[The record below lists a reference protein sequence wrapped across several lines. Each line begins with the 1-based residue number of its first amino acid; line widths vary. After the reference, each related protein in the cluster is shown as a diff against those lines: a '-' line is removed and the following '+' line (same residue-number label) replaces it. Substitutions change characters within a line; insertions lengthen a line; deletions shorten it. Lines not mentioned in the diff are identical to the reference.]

1 MEENTGIVGNP
12 EWANQTMVHPVGFAS
27 VLLLGIALLLLPRR
41 WAVLP
46 MLIIACFI
54 PSAQRVVIM
63 GMDFNFLRIM
73 VVFGFFRLLF
83 RREYKSFTWSSLDTA
98 IVLWGLSAMTIYVFR
113 EGSFSAFVNRL
124 GFGFDAFGMYFL
136 FRCLVQNWQD
146 VTTIIL
152 GLILI
157 SLPVA
162 FFFIIENRTSRNFF
176 SVFGG
181 VPEITRIREGRLRCQ
196 GPYSHPILAG
206 CFWAALLPL
215 MAAFWWKSAKDK
227 LGAIIGVLAAL
238 LIVGCCASSTPVMG
252 VLGAVGGGLMFYFR
266 RYMRP
271 IRWAVVGLLVALH
284 LMMKAPVWH
293 LISRVSAVGGSTGYH
308 RYILINGAIK
318 YFHEWALL
326 GTNSTAHWGWG
337 AQDVTNQFILEG
349 VRGGFSTFVLF
360 IVVIALA
367 FREVGRLWRK
377 QTRHPYRLAL
387 SWALGV
393 SLFVHCLNF
402 IGVSYF
408 GQIHILWYLTLAM
421 IGSLAVQTHKLGT
434 FSLRQRLKTSKSHK
448 AAIQIKGRLNPWMS
462 LLSLSTGIRGIFSGT
477 V

>member
-1 MEENTGIVGNP
+1 MDEQTDIIGNP
-12 EWANQTMVHPVGFAS
+12 EWAGQTMVHPVGFAS

-54 PSAQRVVIM
+54 PSAQRIVIL

-146 VTTIIL
+146 VTTVIYGI
-152 GLILI
+152 ILI

-162 FFFIIENRTSRNFF
+162 LFFVIENRTGRNMF
-176 SVFGG
+176 SIFGG
-181 VPEITRIREGRLRCQ
+181 VPEITAEREGRLRCQ
-196 GPYSHPILAG
+196 GPYSHAILAG

-271 IRWAVVGLLVALH
+271 IRWGVVLMVFALH

-293 LISRVSAVGGSTGYH
+293 LISRVSAVGGSTGWH
-308 RYILINGAIK
+308 RFKLIDETIK
-318 YFHEWALL
+318 HFDQWWLL
-326 GTNSTAHWGWG
+326 GTSGQTVLSWGVWKG
-337 AQDVTNQFILEG
+337 DITNQYILEG
-349 VRGGFSTFVLF
+349 LQGGFLTFFLF
-360 IVVIALA
+360 IIVIAIA
-367 FREVGRLWRK
+367 FGYVGKLWR
-377 QTRHPYRLAL
+377 RHAANPYRLAL

-408 GQIHILWYLTLAM
+408 GQIHILWYLL
-421 IGSLAVQTHKLGT
+421 L
-434 FSLRQRLKTSKSHK
+434 
-448 AAIQIKGRLNPWMS
+448 AAIAS
-462 LLSLSTGIRGIFSGT
+462 LTAIRSRPLPAIRT
-477 V
+477 VISRTPLEYQQGLFPKT